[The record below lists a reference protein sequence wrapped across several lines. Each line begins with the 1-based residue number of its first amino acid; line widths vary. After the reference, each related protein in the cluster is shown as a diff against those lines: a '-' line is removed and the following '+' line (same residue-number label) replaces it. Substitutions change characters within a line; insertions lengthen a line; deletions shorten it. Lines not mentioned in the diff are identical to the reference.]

1 MLQSPTT
8 DMRIKIN
15 HRQQKTGIPMGLG
28 SLAYN
33 KQTIADRIREVKEK
47 HKYAGTPSLSQ
58 QQPVTTSNFSP
69 SQRSRSIDVRNR
81 RQSNPFSVGGVHA
94 LASPARAGAHQQA
107 LISDVARRF
116 KNISDREAPANHIS
130 DKVYAVAQNQSQYNN
145 AYQYVKA
152 EALGGEDQRESPAGA
167 LQKHRA

>member
-1 MLQSPTT
+1 
-8 DMRIKIN
+8 
-15 HRQQKTGIPMGLG
+15 MGLG

-47 HKYAGTPSLSQ
+47 HKYSGTPSVSQ
-58 QQPVTTSNFSP
+58 QPPVTTSNFSP

-94 LASPARAGAHQQA
+94 LASPAARAAVHQQA

-130 DKVYAVAQNQSQYNN
+130 DKVYAVAQNQS
-145 AYQYVKA
+145 
-152 EALGGEDQRESPAGA
+152 
-167 LQKHRA
+167 